1 MMKRENAKIAFVTTI
16 PMTQWTFLR
25 GQNAYMRER
34 GFELHAI
41 SSPGPYLDQLVH
53 RDRVAAHPVTI
64 SRKIAPVSDLVT
76 LFRLI
81 IVLRRIRPS
90 IVHLST
96 SKGALLGAIAAWIT
110 GVPIRIFLVRTLF
123 TENVRGFWRF
133 PLRWLERLTVR
144 LCHMSICVAPSQLDF
159 ARAEGILGR
168 EQGIVPAHGMS
179 NGIDSERFD
188 PAVVE
193 AADLATWRPGL
204 TGSIGTTVI
213 GFVGRLARDKGIED
227 LFDAWQE
234 VRSESPDAVLL
245 LVGPWEEE
253 DEVSQAVRLGLES
266 DPRVVLVGN
275 HNDVT
280 QFYKR
285 ISIFVYPSHGTEGF
299 PNAPMEAAAMALRVI
314 ASRVVGCVDA
324 VVDGVTGTLVPP
336 RDPRALAA
344 AIRRYL
350 KDPELRGEHGRAGRE
365 RVVRDFRQEPIW
377 EALYQVYLQAL
388 KKGGRRGA
396 ELAPEGGVRA
406 LGRGSRTMCRDPSP
420 QAAPIRVE
428 VANKVGSMLGRSF
441 LRTWL
446 HDVVRR
452 VAALRSG

>member
-16 PMTQWTFLR
+16 PKVQWAFLR

-53 RDRVAAHPVTI
+53 RDRVTAHPVTI
-64 SRKIAPVSDLVT
+64 SPKIAPVSDLVT

-81 IVLRRIRPS
+81 IVLGRIRPS
-90 IVHLST
+90 IVHLSQ

-123 TENVRGFWRF
+123 TENVRGFCF

-168 EQGIVPAHGMS
+168 EQGIVLAHGMS

-234 VRSESPDAVLL
+234 VRNESPDAVLL
-245 LVGPWEEE
+245 LVGHWEEE

-266 DPRVVLVGN
+266 DPHVVLVGN
-275 HNDVT
+275 QDDVT
-280 QFYKR
+280 QFHKR

-299 PNAPMEAAAMALRVI
+299 PNAPMEAAAMALPVI

-344 AIRRYL
+344 AIRHISRTPSCEGSTAVPDASASCATSAKSPSGRPCTRYTCR
-350 KDPELRGEHGRAGRE
+350 PWPSWPPRAGCGPWAAG
-365 RVVRDFRQEPIW
+365 Q
-377 EALYQVYLQAL
+377 
-388 KKGGRRGA
+388 GRCVA
-396 ELAPEGGVRA
+396 IRA
-406 LGRGSRTMCRDPSP
+406 LRRHRSESRWRTKSGRCSVGPSCGRGFMT
-420 QAAPIRVE
+420 
-428 VANKVGSMLGRSF
+428 
-441 LRTWL
+441 
-446 HDVVRR
+446 
-452 VAALRSG
+452 